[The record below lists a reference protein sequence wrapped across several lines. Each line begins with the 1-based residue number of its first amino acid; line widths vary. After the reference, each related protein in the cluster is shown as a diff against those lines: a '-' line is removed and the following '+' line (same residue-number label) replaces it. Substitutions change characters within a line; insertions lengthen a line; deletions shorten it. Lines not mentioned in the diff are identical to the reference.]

1 MSQGFAYKQALI
13 IRLDLKIGRGKIAVQ
28 CSHAAVSAAEEART
42 RFPQWWK
49 RWLEDGQRKIAL
61 KVPDLDT
68 LLNLENVARRNRLP
82 VYVVR
87 DRGLTQVP
95 PDTVT
100 CVGIGPAPDNL
111 VDNLTGDLALL

>member
-1 MSQGFAYKQALI
+1 MLQDFAYKQALVV
-13 IRLDLKIGRGKIAVQ
+13 RLDLKIGRGKIAVQ
-28 CSHAAVSAAEEART
+28 CSHAAVSAAEEARI

-49 RWLEDGQRKIAL
+49 AWLGEGQRKIAL

-68 LLNLENVARRNRLP
+68 LLDLESSARRKGLP
-82 VYVVR
+82 VYLVR

-100 CVGIGPAPDNL
+100 CVGIGPAPSSL
-111 VDNLTGDLALL
+111 VDSLTGDLSLL